1 MIAGLKLHGRNAIEL
16 LPGRSMAMMK
26 KLSPEAALDRKTLMA
41 AAIKAHIE
49 AAAAQQARNK
59 AYAEEFQNA
68 EASRKS

>member
-1 MIAGLKLHGRNAIEL
+1 MVAGLKLQHRKAIEL
-16 LPGRSMAMMK
+16 VPGRSVAMTK
-26 KLSPEAALDRKTLMA
+26 KLSPEAELDRKTQMA

-59 AYAEEFQNA
+59 AYAEEFQRV